1 MASQLQVPHASH
13 WRVRA
18 WIPYAVLFGALLLT
32 ALSVY
37 AASRTAESKDRLR
50 FKNAVQETQEGIKT
64 HLETYI
70 ALLRATVGLFAGD
83 HVITQH
89 DFKEYIDR
97 LGIQRRYPGIQGIG
111 FSARATPEEQA
122 RLTAD
127 MRGQGFEEFHVW
139 PEVKQP
145 EYHSIIFL
153 EPLDGRNKAAIGYDM
168 FTEPVRRGAMEQ
180 ARDTGLPSASAKVT
194 LIQELDEHKQAG
206 FLIYVPVY
214 RSGPT
219 PATVEERR
227 VALRGYIFSP
237 FRADDLLVGIFG
249 RLSRPQVD
257 FKVFDGE
264 EVEPEHLL
272 HRSGP
277 ESLTAGEPYTPR
289 FAVVNRIEVAGRQ
302 WTLAFTTRPEFE
314 LTSGRELTP
323 YILIGGLAISFLL
336 FAITRSQAAAHEAAE
351 RTSGVLQE
359 EIAERKRAEE
369 ALQKTHDELER
380 RVKERTLELEL
391 QAQELSRSNAEL
403 ERFAYVASH
412 DLKEPLRMVTG
423 FTQLLA
429 RRYKGK
435 LDDDAD
441 EFIGFAVDAAGRMEG
456 LIQDL
461 LTFSRAG
468 SQSKE
473 ITAVSAENA
482 LDRALRNLKTA
493 IEESGAIIT
502 YDPLPTVLANQIQ
515 LVQLFQNLIGNAIKF
530 RQKDQPPR
538 VQISAGRRDSSAPL
552 RTEAGRTEWLFTVRD
567 NGIGF
572 DPQYADR
579 IFVVF
584 QRLHTRDEYPGTGVG
599 LAICKKIIESHGG
612 KMWAESQ
619 PGKGS
624 AFYFTL
630 PAAQET
636 GVDSP

>member
-1 MASQLQVPHASH
+1 MAFQYQVSHASH
-13 WRVRA
+13 KRIRA
-18 WIPYAVLFGALLLT
+18 WIPYAVLSGALLLT
-32 ALSVY
+32 VLSVY
-37 AASRTAESKDRLR
+37 AVNHAAESKDRLR
-50 FKNAVQETQEGIKT
+50 FQNAVQETQEGIKA

-70 ALLRATVGLFAGD
+70 ALLRATGGLFAGD
-83 HVITQH
+83 HVVTRQE
-89 DFKEYIDR
+89 FKEYIER
-97 LGIQRRYPGIQGIG
+97 LGLPHRYRGIQGIG
-111 FSARATPEEQA
+111 FSARATPEEKA

-127 MRGQGFEEFHVW
+127 MRRQGSEEFHIW
-139 PEVKQP
+139 PEVSQP
-145 EYHSIIFL
+145 EYHSIVFL
-153 EPLDGRNKAAIGYDM
+153 EPLDARNKAAIGYDM

-180 ARDTGLPSASAKVT
+180 ARDTGLPSASGKVT

-227 VALRGYIFSP
+227 AALRGYIFSP
-237 FRADDLLVGIFG
+237 FRADDLLEGIFG

-264 EVEPEHLL
+264 EAEPEHLL

-277 ESLTAGEPYTPR
+277 DSLTAKEPYTPR
-289 FAVVNRIEVAGRQ
+289 FAVVNRIEVVGRQ

-314 LTSGRELTP
+314 LTSGRELTA
-323 YILIGGLAISFLL
+323 YILIGGLAISILL
-336 FAITRSQAAAHEAAE
+336 FGLARSQATAHEAAE
-351 RTSGVLQE
+351 RTSRVLQE

-369 ALQKTHDELER
+369 ALRKTHDELEQ

-461 LTFSRAG
+461 LTFSRTG
-468 SQSKE
+468 SQSRE
-473 ITAVSAENA
+473 ITAVSAETA
-482 LDRALRNLKTA
+482 LERAVKNLKTA
-493 IEESGAIIT
+493 IEESGAIIS
-502 YDPLPTVLANQIQ
+502 YDSLPTVLANQVQ
-515 LVQLFQNLIGNAIKF
+515 LVQLFQNLLGNAIKF

-538 VQISAGRRDSSAPL
+538 VEISAGIRESSSPL
-552 RTEAGRTEWLFTVRD
+552 RTEAERKEWLFTVRD

-572 DPQYADR
+572 DPQYAER

-619 PGKGS
+619 PGKG
-624 AFYFTL
+624 ATFYFTL
-630 PAAQET
+630 PATQDT
-636 GVDSP
+636 DVDSP